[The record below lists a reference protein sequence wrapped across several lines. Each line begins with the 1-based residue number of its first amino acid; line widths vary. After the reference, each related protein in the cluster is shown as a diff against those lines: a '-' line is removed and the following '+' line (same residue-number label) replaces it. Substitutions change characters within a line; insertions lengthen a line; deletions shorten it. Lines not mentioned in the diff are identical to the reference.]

1 MTHVQRLWLL
11 CLAYASAT
19 ATPTFGNA
27 QTIVSGNVPCYYTRG
42 SAPGDFNGDGLL
54 DFYVATANGGAG
66 VPHWFALGNGDGSF
80 GSRTDLALA
89 GSYTHDNAL
98 QGTPI
103 IGDFNA
109 DGNLDLVTPGNY
121 GVTTF
126 LYLNT
131 GSSSAPFGTPL
142 DVGVSSV
149 NYAVYPGGSGAAV
162 DLDGDSNLDLVLLVG
177 QRLKRLMG
185 NGDGTFGSAIDIHDF
200 TSNECAAS
208 SPAPPASHH
217 CCSSAVSRAVCA
229 QLLEGRGRW

>member
-1 MTHVQRLWLL
+1 MTHLQRLGLL

-27 QTIVSGNVPCYYTRG
+27 QTIVSGNDPCYYTQG
-42 SAPGDFNGDGLL
+42 SAPGDFNGDGNL
-54 DFYVATANGGAG
+54 DFYVGTQYGGAA

-80 GSRTDLALA
+80 GGRIALALA
-89 GSYTHDNAL
+89 GSHTHHAAF

-109 DGNLDLVTPGNY
+109 DGNLDLVTPGHM

-149 NYAVYPGGSGAAV
+149 NYAVYPGGSGVAV

-185 NGDGTFGSAIDIHDF
+185 NGDGTFGSAIDIHEF
-200 TSNECAAS
+200 TS
-208 SPAPPASHH
+208 H
-217 CCSSAVSRAVCA
+217 
-229 QLLEGRGRW
+229 